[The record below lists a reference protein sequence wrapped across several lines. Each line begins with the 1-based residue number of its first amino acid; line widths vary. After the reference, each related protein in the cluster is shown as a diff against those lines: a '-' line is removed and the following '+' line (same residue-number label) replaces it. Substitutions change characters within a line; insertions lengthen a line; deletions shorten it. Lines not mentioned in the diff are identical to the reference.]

1 MLKKL
6 CRSTL
11 LIAFSALMII
21 VTATGCCN
29 FKQSAATAVRQDTLA
44 GSWDLLGKDLIN
56 PITLTVDSRG
66 KVNGFGGVN
75 YYNGQLRDTFANG
88 SFQFDG
94 AVAATMRYG
103 RGINQERDFFQ
114 KLNQIDSWQ
123 VNADGVLE
131 LRAKGKVILKF
142 ARKQDPNSR

>member
-1 MLKKL
+1 MPVSSV
-6 CRSTL
+6 CWTQSSGGIL
-11 LIAFSALMII
+11 L
-21 VTATGCCN
+21 
-29 FKQSAATAVRQDTLA
+29 
-44 GSWDLLGKDLIN
+44 LLVVMWK
-56 PITLTVDSRG
+56 TLTVDSRG

-75 YYNGQLRDTFANG
+75 YYNGQLRDTFTNG

-142 ARKQDPNSR
+142 ARQQDPNSR

>member
-6 CRSTL
+6 FRSTL

-21 VTATGCCN
+21 VTATGCCC
-29 FKQSAATAVRQDTLA
+29 FQRYAADTVCA
-44 GSWDLLGKDLIN
+44 NTIIGSWELPGKGLTE

>member
-6 CRSTL
+6 CRSKY
-11 LIAFSALMII
+11 LIAIFILTII
-21 VTATGCCN
+21 VMTSGCCS
-29 FKQSAATAVRQDTLA
+29 FQRSAADTVCA
-44 GSWDLLGKDLIN
+44 NTIIGSWELPGKDLTE

-123 VNADGVLE
+123 VNADGILE
-131 LRAKGKVILKF
+131 LRAKGKIILKF
-142 ARKQDPNSR
+142 VCKKDSNSR

>member
-1 MLKKL
+1 MRKILAA
-6 CRSTL
+6 L
-11 LIAFSALMII
+11 LALAMVLALIP
-21 VTATGCCN
+21 
-29 FKQSAATAVRQDTLA
+29 AVMAEGEALE
-44 GSWDLLGKDLIN
+44 